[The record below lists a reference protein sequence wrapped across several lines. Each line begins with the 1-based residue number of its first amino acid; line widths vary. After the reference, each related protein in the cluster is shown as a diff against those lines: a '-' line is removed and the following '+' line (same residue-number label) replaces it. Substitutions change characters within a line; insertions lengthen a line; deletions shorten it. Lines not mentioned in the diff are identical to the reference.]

1 MDSMNENVIEFTRDN
16 RVATVT
22 FCQGRY
28 VTKVKELAKK
38 YPEEVQITHE
48 NEDGS
53 IVAHIPTSY
62 IKINKRTHNL
72 TDEQRQELSDRLK
85 AQLKKDETD

>member
-53 IVAHIPTSY
+53 IVAHIPTNY

-85 AQLKKDETD
+85 AQLKKDETN

>member
-85 AQLKKDETD
+85 AQLKKDETT

>member
-62 IKINKRTHNL
+62 MKINKRTHNL

>member
-85 AQLKKDETD
+85 AQLKKDETN